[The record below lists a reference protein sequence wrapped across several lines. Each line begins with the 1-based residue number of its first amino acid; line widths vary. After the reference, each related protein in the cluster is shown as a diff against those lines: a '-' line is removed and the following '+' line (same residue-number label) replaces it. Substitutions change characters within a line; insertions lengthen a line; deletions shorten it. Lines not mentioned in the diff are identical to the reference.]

1 MSSLIV
7 FNNILRVQNPV
18 FWMPYIVL
26 ANLIVFAF
34 TLQTNNVVHIAL
46 KSFFNLQ
53 FFKQSI
59 RNNTNSVVD
68 LGRVLIVNTFVV
80 LGLTV
85 YYFLGDIL
93 SRIYSL
99 DKAFVFFTILIL
111 IILWYWLNIAVRK
124 IIAKVSSIDV
134 IEKEMELYNQF
145 FFQSL
150 GVLLLPGLVGLY
162 YFPIDFLGFNFRFL
176 AEVYVQL
183 IIVLTF
189 VNKLFQSIFQSF
201 EIKISWFYI
210 FLYLCTL
217 EILPLCIGYQLL
229 LG

>member
-1 MSSLIV
+1 MNSFTVLNSV
-7 FNNILRVQNPV
+7 LRVQNSI

-26 ANLIVFAF
+26 LSLVVFTFA
-34 TLQTNNVVHIAL
+34 LQSNNAIQIAL

-59 RNNTNSVVD
+59 RNSSIAIVN
-68 LGRVLIVNTFVV
+68 LGQVLIINTFII
-80 LGLTV
+80 LGLTI
-85 YYFLGDIL
+85 YYFLGDVL
-93 SRIYSL
+93 SHIYDL
-99 DKAFVFFTILIL
+99 DKSIVFILIL
-111 IILWYWLNIAVRK
+111 ILVIVWYWLNVLIRK
-124 IIAKVSSIDV
+124 IISTISSIDAV
-134 IEKEMELYNQF
+134 EKEIELYNQF

-162 YFPIDFLGFNFRFL
+162 FFPADTLGFNFRFL

-183 IIVLTF
+183 VMVLAF
-189 VNKLFQSIFQSF
+189 LNKLIQSIFQSF

-217 EILPLCIGYQLL
+217 EILPLGIGYQLL

>member
-1 MSSLIV
+1 MNSIVV
-7 FNNILRVQNPV
+7 FNNVLRVQSAT
-18 FWMPYIVL
+18 FWMSYVVL
-26 ANLIVFAF
+26 ASLIIFAF
-34 TLQTNNVVHIAL
+34 TFQSNNVVHIAL

-59 RNNTNSVVD
+59 RNNTNSVVNF
-68 LGRVLIVNTFVV
+68 GRVLIVNTFLV
-80 LGLTV
+80 LGLTI

-93 SRIYSL
+93 SSIYHL

-111 IILWYWLNIAVRK
+111 IILWYWLNVLIRTV
-124 IIAKVSSIDV
+124 IAKVSSIEV
-134 IEKEMELYNQF
+134 IDKELELYNQF

-150 GVLLLPGLVGLY
+150 GILLLPGVVGLY
-162 YFPIDFLGFNFRFL
+162 FFPTDVSGLDLRFF
-176 AEVYVQL
+176 AEIYVQF
-183 IIVLTF
+183 IIVLT
-189 VNKLFQSIFQSF
+189 VLNKLFQSLFQSF